1 MVLILLPLVP
11 LFITFL
17 HGDLKLKN
25 RLCTCISKSN
35 YLPSD
40 TTFSFPL
47 RSSSVFCFSL
57 KRQFNLDAR
66 AKFCI
71 SSSWTAMQ
79 YRVSRA
85 CFPKAFI
92 KNSLW
97 AVFLMCPLS
106 NIKALFSAARSVM
119 LCTLLH
125 ASRRWIILADAIFSA
140 ACNEPIIQ
148 RERSLHST
156 MATSHGPAW
165 QVICLTKVIQE
176 GHPPLGPWRH
186 NSNITTVYFFS
197 PLFSL

>member
-106 NIKALFSAARSVM
+106 NIKALFFR
-119 LCTLLH
+119 C
-125 ASRRWIILADAIFSA
+125 
-140 ACNEPIIQ
+140 E
-148 RERSLHST
+148 ERYVVYSSPCFQKMNHSGWCYFLSS
-156 MATSHGPAW
+156 MQWAHHS
-165 QVICLTKVIQE
+165 E
-176 GHPPLGPWRH
+176 GA
-186 NSNITTVYFFS
+186 
-197 PLFSL
+197 